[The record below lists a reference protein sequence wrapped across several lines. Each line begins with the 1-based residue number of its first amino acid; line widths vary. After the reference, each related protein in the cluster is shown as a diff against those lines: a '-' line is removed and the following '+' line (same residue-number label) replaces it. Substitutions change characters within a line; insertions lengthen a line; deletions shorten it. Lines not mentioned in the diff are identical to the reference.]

1 MSDLVPLDD
10 TSPDIKPT
18 LRRVTAR
25 ALALGARLDAAGLER
40 PDTVSVNPLA
50 FSVGQTGFVALYRF
64 GVAVLVGLS
73 PVEEDDFLRQI
84 RPRVSGERVR
94 VDDETAILELS
105 PEGADQVSPGGPIQV
120 RDLSTAR
127 LLVLADALAKTVSL
141 ARDEREVNAVL
152 DVIEPFAIGLSRTG
166 RPPGTRRAMLRLI
179 GQALLAQHRL
189 SGRVAVEEK
198 PDVLWDRPDLER
210 LYARVEDEYEIKE
223 RTVTLKRKLDVIV
236 ETARALTD
244 VIESDRTTVLEI
256 AVVALIVT
264 EILLTLVQ
272 MLFFRHG

>member
-1 MSDLVPLDD
+1 MSDLLPLAD
-10 TSPDIKPT
+10 TSTDLKPT

-25 ALALGARLDAAGLER
+25 ALALGARLDASGLER

-94 VDDETAILELS
+94 VDDETAVLELS
-105 PEGADQVSPGGPIQV
+105 PEGSDQVSPGGPIQV

-264 EILLTLVQ
+264 EIVLTLVQ